1 MRASGRG
8 FEINAVTVPNVTMIG
23 VVLALFMVNPDEMIR
38 TEGTGLSP
46 GPPHIMENP
55 VYSLFMALESDGRV
69 VLLFPMFY
77 ASK

>member
-23 VVLALFMVNPDEMIR
+23 VVLALFMVNPDEMLR

-46 GPPHIMENP
+46 VPPHIMEDP
-55 VYSLFMALESDGRV
+55 VFQLVHGPRV
-69 VLLFPMFY
+69 
-77 ASK
+77 